1 MVRLTE
7 VYVRPGT
14 NNYSMRDIIVNPEH
28 VVAFREDSE
37 ARAALHENRMPAGLS
52 TDVGFTRI
60 YLNSGSG
67 ELNVVVAG
75 SPALIESK
83 LNNSRRL
90 LKG

>member
-1 MVRLTE
+1 MVRFTE
-7 VYVRPGT
+7 VYLRPGT
-14 NNYSMRDIIVNPEH
+14 NNYSMREIVVNPQH

-37 ARAALHENRMPAGLS
+37 ARSALHENRMPSGLS
-52 TDVGFTRI
+52 EDVSFTRI

-67 ELNVVVAG
+67 ELNVIVAG
-75 SPALIESK
+75 GPAIVESK